1 MPSLKPTLFG
11 PVKPRSVDDRQK
23 SQHEA
28 WHALF
33 LPIPEP
39 VISSSLSE
47 PIITKRKPYRIK
59 RKSGARPSPLAG
71 PNKMNHSTKTL
82 HDYLL
87 QHFWQQ
93 PVSIYTEAGR
103 VQGKV
108 IEVSAENVTLET
120 KDGKRAID
128 LHAIFSVA
136 HQLPP
141 R

>member
-1 MPSLKPTLFG
+1 MPALKPTLFG
-11 PVKPRSVDDRQK
+11 PVKPRSVDDRHK
-23 SQHEA
+23 NQHEA

-33 LPIPEP
+33 LPVPES
-39 VISSSLSE
+39 VSSSSLSE
-47 PIITKRKPYRIK
+47 LVITKRKPSRIK
-59 RKSGARPSPLAG
+59 RKSGVRPSALVG
-71 PNKMNHSTKTL
+71 SNKMNHSTKTL

-108 IEVSAENVTLET
+108 VEVSAENVTLET
-120 KDGKRAID
+120 KDGTRAID